1 MASQATSL
9 AFQGFMQQ
17 WHSWEAMVLFCSI
30 VTEVAYCAHY
40 GGSWVRGADKGRHWC
55 GQSVAQPAAPKPT
68 ESEGAY
74 PHFPCLTQLF
84 SLLYF
89 HHLRNPPPPIRIP
102 TRSYLLQLRGP
113 ARRTLVWDVL
123 LFAPPLLVPIFYYAK
138 PEADLVSLHPHLLS
152 LLVFEIAVA
161 NSTRCTR
168 RHGIPATIGQS
179 DPKLTDGPACS
190 CCDRSHRRPS
200 HQLSWLVWC
209 LSTRNKGGKPIEA
222 ADQRKSRRREDGDIQ
237 RTTAQRKA
245 TTDGL
250 RSSRFAR

>member
-1 MASQATSL
+1 MASQTTSL

-30 VTEVAYCAHY
+30 VTEVAYCARY
-40 GGSWVRGADKGRHWC
+40 RGSWVRGADKGRHRC

-68 ESEGAY
+68 ESKGIPSLPMPDPAV
-74 PHFPCLTQLF
+74 LS
-84 SLLYF
+84 SLL
-89 HHLRNPPPPIRIP
+89 PPPAKSPSPNTHPHPVLSASTSRSCSPNPRLGRSIVRSTTP
-102 TRSYLLQLRGP
+102 RSYFLLCKARGRP
-113 ARRTLVWDVL
+113 RVNPS
-123 LFAPPLLVPIFYYAK
+123 PPLT
-138 PEADLVSLHPHLLS
+138 

-209 LSTRNKGGKPIEA
+209 LSTRNKGGEPIEA

-245 TTDGL
+245 TRDGL
-250 RSSRFAR
+250 RSSRFA

>member
-1 MASQATSL
+1 MAQLGSNGSLLFYCHRGSLLCSLWGQLGKGCGQGQALVRTKRGTARCAQTYRVGGGIPSLPMPDPAVLSSLLPPPAKSPSSNTHPHPVLSASTSRSCSPNPRL
-9 AFQGFMQQ
+9 GR
-17 WHSWEAMVLFCSI
+17 SI
-30 VTEVAYCAHY
+30 VRSTT
-40 GGSWVRGADKGRHWC
+40 
-55 GQSVAQPAAPKPT
+55 P
-68 ESEGAY
+68 
-74 PHFPCLTQLF
+74 
-84 SLLYF
+84 
-89 HHLRNPPPPIRIP
+89 
-102 TRSYLLQLRGP
+102 RSYFLLRKARGRP
-113 ARRTLVWDVL
+113 RVNPS
-123 LFAPPLLVPIFYYAK
+123 PPLN
-138 PEADLVSLHPHLLS
+138 

-161 NSTRCTR
+161 TSTRCTR

-209 LSTRNKGGKPIEA
+209 LSTRNKGGESIEA

-237 RTTAQRKA
+237 RTTAQGKA